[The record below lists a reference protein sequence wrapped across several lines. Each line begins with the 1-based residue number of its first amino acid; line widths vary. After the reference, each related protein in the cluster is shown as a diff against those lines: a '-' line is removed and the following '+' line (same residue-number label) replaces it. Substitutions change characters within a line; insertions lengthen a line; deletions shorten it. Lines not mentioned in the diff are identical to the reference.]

1 MQVIYKKLVVIRPK
15 TIKQKQTL
23 RCQVWCLLNSYA
35 HCLTL
40 CHISFTANTQITNFF
55 NSDTSTSNSIIFHF
69 FGLCFHFFCSWVNG
83 NTSFWARP
91 LKIAQAFFSCP
102 WTTFFDAFLKKRIA
116 TPKGVLNAGLKL
128 ICNWVVR
135 N

>member
-91 LKIAQAFFSCP
+91 LKIAQVFSLSLDYFFGCVLEE
-102 WTTFFDAFLKKRIA
+102 THGNT
-116 TPKGVLNAGLKL
+116 KGSAECRVEINL
-128 ICNWVVR
+128 
-135 N
+135 